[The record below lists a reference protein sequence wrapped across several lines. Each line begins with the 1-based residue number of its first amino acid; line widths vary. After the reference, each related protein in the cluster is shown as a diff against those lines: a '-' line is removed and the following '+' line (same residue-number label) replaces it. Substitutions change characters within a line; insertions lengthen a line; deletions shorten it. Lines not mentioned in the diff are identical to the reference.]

1 MKKGILLQPFGGAN
15 KSVARGVGGG
25 GPRYRGDINILLV
38 GDPGT
43 SKSQL
48 LQVIILLL
56 YKLLVTLI
64 TFYPLCS
71 SMFIKSHH
79 EESLHQEKV
88 LQRLV

>member
-1 MKKGILLQPFGGAN
+1 MEDVKKGILLQLFGGTN
-15 KSVARGVGGG
+15 KSVAKGGGGG
-25 GPRYRGDINILLV
+25 GPRYRGDINVLLV

-48 LQVIILLL
+48 LQVIILSF
-56 YKLLVTLI
+56 YKLLVIHHVL
-64 TFYPLCS
+64 S

-79 EESLHQEKV
+79 GESLRREKV